1 MSKKIK
7 KYVLPYFPYL
17 IAFWFFSKCGTA
29 YRMASGANLGEK
41 LFGMVKTIGPV
52 FQSYVPGLG
61 LFDLAVGV
69 AGAVILYFVVQSK
82 IKKARKFR
90 RDMEYGSARWGTEAD
105 MPSRPVRPQGRPPRR
120 REQRQPP
127 PRKRRPMP
135 LNSCGGIRA
144 ALSLFCCCSAC
155 F

>member
-1 MSKKIK
+1 
-7 KYVLPYFPYL
+7 
-17 IAFWFFSKCGTA
+17 
-29 YRMASGANLGEK
+29 MAAGANLGEK

-52 FQSYVPGLG
+52 FQSYAPGLG

-105 MPSRPVRPQGRPPRR
+105 IKPYGCRR
-120 REQRQPP
+120 LYYQAIQT
-127 PRKRRPMP
+127 K
-135 LNSCGGIRA
+135 
-144 ALSLFCCCSAC
+144 
-155 F
+155 